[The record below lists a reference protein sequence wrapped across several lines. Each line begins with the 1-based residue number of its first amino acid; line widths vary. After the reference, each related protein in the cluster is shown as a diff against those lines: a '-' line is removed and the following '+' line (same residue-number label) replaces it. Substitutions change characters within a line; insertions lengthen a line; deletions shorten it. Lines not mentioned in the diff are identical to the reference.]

1 MSGEHQKVFT
11 SEWLLISDDDAGRHW
26 WRHSSPRVGRCPPWH
41 GFKQLQSRCVGLV
54 AVSPSFVPQ
63 DCSCAARAL
72 QQHNMNPG
80 LGSLP
85 PGPEQ
90 SSICEY
96 FKADVVKRSLSRAVD
111 VTPKKPI
118 MVFRMIHLTLESWT
132 VHSFF
137 YHHRIVSSWV
147 PVIFQFCIFFI
158 QKPLD

>member
-1 MSGEHQKVFT
+1 MMMMQAGTTGEDTLVPGSGDVRLTRLQTASVAVYW
-11 SEWLLISDDDAGRHW
+11 S
-26 WRHSSPRVGRCPPWH
+26 GRCLAPH
-41 GFKQLQSRCVGLV
+41 
-54 AVSPSFVPQ
+54 SFVPQ

-96 FKADVVKRSLSRAVD
+96 FKADVVKRSLRRAVD

-137 YHHRIVSSWV
+137 YHHRIVSS
-147 PVIFQFCIFFI
+147 
-158 QKPLD
+158 